1 MTLGRPYVGRFAP
14 SPTGRLHLGSMAT
27 AVASCL
33 DARAHQGQWLV
44 RIEDLDP
51 PREVPGAA
59 KDILD
64 TLEAFGLRW
73 DGDVLFQSDRHD
85 AYQEALNVLLAHGR
99 AFGCVCTRKTLAG
112 EPVYPGHC
120 RGGLSEGVSP
130 RSFRFAMPEHRPALT
145 WSDRWAGMQQFAPD
159 GIGDFVL
166 KRADGF
172 WAYHM
177 AVVVDDAHQ
186 AVTDVVRGDDLLD
199 STPAHLAL
207 VDALS
212 LEPPRYA
219 HVPVVKNAQGQ
230 KLSKQTLAE
239 PVDPGSRDEVLRLVF
254 GHLGIPWEEGVAF
267 DQRWAGA
274 IEWWRENLL

>member
-1 MTLGRPYVGRFAP
+1 
-14 SPTGRLHLGSMAT
+14 MAT

-130 RSFRFAMPEHRPALT
+130 RSFRFAMPEHRSALA
-145 WSDRWAGMQQFAPD
+145 WSDRWVGEQQFEPE

-274 IEWWRENLL
+274 IKWWRESLL

>member
-112 EPVYPGHC
+112 EPVYPGYC

-130 RSFRFAMPEHRPALT
+130 RSFRFAMPEHRPALA
-145 WSDRWAGMQQFAPD
+145 WSDRWVGEQQFEPE

-177 AVVVDDAHQ
+177 AVVVDDAYQ

-207 VDALS
+207 VHALS

-274 IEWWRENLL
+274 IEWWRENLF

>member
-112 EPVYPGHC
+112 EPVYPGYC

-130 RSFRFAMPEHRPALT
+130 RSFRFAMPEHRPALA
-145 WSDRWAGMQQFAPD
+145 WSDRWVGEQQFEPE

-212 LEPPRYA
+212 LESPRYA

-274 IEWWRENLL
+274 IEWWRENLF

>member
-1 MTLGRPYVGRFAP
+1 M
-14 SPTGRLHLGSMAT
+14 
-27 AVASCL
+27 
-33 DARAHQGQWLV
+33 
-44 RIEDLDP
+44 
-51 PREVPGAA
+51 
-59 KDILD
+59 
-64 TLEAFGLRW
+64 
-73 DGDVLFQSDRHD
+73 
-85 AYQEALNVLLAHGR
+85 
-99 AFGCVCTRKTLAG
+99 
-112 EPVYPGHC
+112 
-120 RGGLSEGVSP
+120 
-130 RSFRFAMPEHRPALT
+130 
-145 WSDRWAGMQQFAPD
+145 
-159 GIGDFVL
+159 
-166 KRADGF
+166 
-172 WAYHM
+172 
-177 AVVVDDAHQ
+177 VVDDAHQ

>member
-73 DGDVLFQSDRHD
+73 DGDVLFQSERHD

-212 LEPPRYA
+212 LEAPRYA

>member
-1 MTLGRPYVGRFAP
+1 
-14 SPTGRLHLGSMAT
+14 
-27 AVASCL
+27 
-33 DARAHQGQWLV
+33 
-44 RIEDLDP
+44 
-51 PREVPGAA
+51 
-59 KDILD
+59 
-64 TLEAFGLRW
+64 
-73 DGDVLFQSDRHD
+73 
-85 AYQEALNVLLAHGR
+85 
-99 AFGCVCTRKTLAG
+99 
-112 EPVYPGHC
+112 PVYPGHC

-130 RSFRFAMPEHRPALT
+130 RSFRFAMPEHRPALA
-145 WSDRWAGMQQFAPD
+145 WSDRWVGGQQFEPE

-267 DQRWAGA
+267 DQRWVGA